1 MRNSDDR
8 RGLWIGGSQKFS
20 MHSPGVE
27 VGGGGVDLI
36 GGEAD
41 IWGAVEGKI
50 LNFDN
55 ILPQLSQCLA

>member
-1 MRNSDDR
+1 M
-8 RGLWIGGSQKFS
+8 Q
-20 MHSPGVE
+20 SPAVE
-27 VGGGGVDLI
+27 VGGGGVSLI

-55 ILPQLSQCLA
+55 ILPQLSQYLA